1 VRVHLH
7 ECFKTASSAW
17 DETWPPEAPRYAAD
31 VLLQLVLLAA
41 FAGLGIAAQRYA
53 SSSLRT
59 LVWLGFYWVVSPI
72 LVLHTFLAVHVDRT
86 LLLALAAAV
95 VGAWAAAGLA
105 YLYAHLVADRRD
117 ERGALALGAGFG
129 NTGFVG
135 IPLAQLAF
143 GHPGVAL
150 AVLYDR
156 LAYLVPASSV
166 TVAMARV
173 HGLRSSVGSRRTRV
187 RALLLNP
194 PLLAA
199 LVAVGLRIA
208 DVGVPGSA
216 PAGAAAAS
224 LVGPAGFL
232 LLGLSLPLERFEH
245 EAQEVGRAAGALV
258 VRFVGGPLCLL
269 AAATALGVHVPGVFY
284 LLSAMPSAF
293 HLLVLARVYDVR
305 PRLMRLLVIGST
317 VPAVACVA
325 LVSAV
330 VR

>member
-1 VRVHLH
+1 
-7 ECFKTASSAW
+7 
-17 DETWPPEAPRYAAD
+17 
-31 VLLQLVLLAA
+31 VLLQLVLLVA
-41 FAGLGIAAQRYA
+41 FAALGIAAQRHA
-53 SSSLRT
+53 SASLRT
-59 LVWLGFYWVVSPI
+59 VVWLAFYWVVSPV
-72 LVLHTFLAVHVDRT
+72 LVLHTFLEVHVDRA
-86 LLLALAAAV
+86 LLLALGAAV
-95 VGAWAAAGLA
+95 VGAWATAGLA
-105 YLYAHLVADRRD
+105 YLYARLVAERRD
-117 ERGALALGAGFG
+117 ERGALALGGGFG

-173 HGLRSSVGSRRTRV
+173 HGLRATAGSRSVRL
-187 RALLLNP
+187 RALFLNP

-199 LVAVGLRIA
+199 VVAIGLRIA
-208 DVGVPGSA
+208 GTGVPGSA
-216 PAGAAAAS
+216 PAGAVAAT

-245 EAQEVGRAAGALV
+245 PPRELGRAAGALA

-269 AAATALGVHVPGVFY
+269 AAATALGVHVPAPFY

-317 VPAVACVA
+317 VPAVAGVA
-325 LVSAV
+325 LVSAF

>member
-1 VRVHLH
+1 
-7 ECFKTASSAW
+7 
-17 DETWPPEAPRYAAD
+17 
-31 VLLQLVLLAA
+31 VLPQLVLLVA

-53 SSSLRT
+53 SPSLRT
-59 LVWLGFYWVVSPI
+59 VVWLGFYWVVSPV
-72 LVLHTFLAVHVDRT
+72 LVLHTFLALHIDRA

-95 VGAWAAAGLA
+95 VGAWATAGLA
-105 YLYAHLVADRRD
+105 YLYARLVAEGRD
-117 ERGALALGAGFG
+117 ERGALALGGGFG

-156 LAYLVPASSV
+156 LAYVVPASSV

-173 HGLRSSVGSRRTRV
+173 HGRRASQGSRSTRV

-199 LVAVGLRIA
+199 VLAVGLRIA
-208 DVGVPGSA
+208 GHGMPGSA
-216 PAGAAAAS
+216 PAGAVAAA

-232 LLGLSLPLERFEH
+232 LLGLSLPLGRFEH
-245 EAQEVGRAAGALV
+245 EAQELGRAAGALG

-269 AAATALGVHVPGVFY
+269 AAATVLHVHVPAAFY

-305 PRLMRLLVIGST
+305 PRLMRLLVIAST
-317 VPAVACVA
+317 VPAVAGVA
-325 LVSAV
+325 LVSAI